1 MDQYYRTIYHLPNE
15 TERMAAITIE
25 TKRGSSES
33 SDFYEMVA
41 LALERLKKQL
51 QHDCERAYP
60 ELRDAVPFILDREE
74 KRAWDLSS
82 FPHLLLPGL
91 FEVQIAKLS
100 VQLNLRGEEPTNA
113 SSNRS
118 VRRANSRTEGQ
129 ARKSVR
135 ALIRQKNRRGM
146 GLWEFQSAADDQLGF
161 VMQQIGP
168 IHVRQSCPTNRGK

>member
-1 MDQYYRTIYHLPNE
+1 MKPNE
-15 TERMAAITIE
+15 WPQSPSE

-41 LALERLKKQL
+41 LGVGAVKKQL

-74 KRAWDLSS
+74 SARGICRH
-82 FPHLLLPGL
+82 FHICLLPGL

-129 ARKSVR
+129 ARKV
-135 ALIRQKNRRGM
+135 G
-146 GLWEFQSAADDQLGF
+146 
-161 VMQQIGP
+161 
-168 IHVRQSCPTNRGK
+168 